1 MDLTK
6 KRYSIFTE
14 AMQLEKNNEA
24 VKFVMAEINC
34 YLKAVFKNFFF
45 FLNIPSELFVLQK
58 LCFLYFDTLHFII

>member
-14 AMQLEKNNEA
+14 AMQLEKNNKA

-34 YLKAVFKNFFF
+34 YLKAVFKNIFFF
-45 FLNIPSELFVLQK
+45 
-58 LCFLYFDTLHFII
+58 